1 MPEIRQLPPSVVNK
15 IAAGEVIERPS
26 SVVKELMENAVDA
39 GATRVDVSIEKGGT
53 ELVRVADNGCGIPP
67 EQLPLA
73 VASHATSK
81 IRDADDLFGV
91 RSLGFRGEALA
102 SIAEVSRFLMRS
114 RTGGDQA
121 GAELEVIGGHV
132 IPVVPCG
139 TPVGT
144 IVEVRQLFYNT
155 PVRRKFLRATQTE
168 MGHVTE
174 AFTRIALAFPAVHF
188 TLQHNDRP
196 IHDLPPVLSWRERI
210 IKFFGLEIADSL
222 IPVEGSDGIVT
233 LRGFVANP
241 SLSRANNRLQYFFLN
256 GRHIRDRALQHA
268 LGEAYRG
275 LLLTG
280 RFPVAFLQLEIP
292 ADTVDVN
299 VHPTKLEVRFQ
310 DGGRIY
316 SQVLGTL
323 RQKFLSTDLTARVR
337 TGPLAVDQDP
347 ASALDE
353 GQAQQRREELLNWA
367 KGRPA
372 ADADHPDATSAG
384 AAPPAAGG
392 PSPLGPIAAP
402 PRQPQFDFCD
412 TRLPG
417 AVPEFRP
424 FPAGRLAGH
433 PANIRPAAQQES
445 QAVPD
450 ASPVEPSSA
459 ESSYSTSSAVSP
471 PADSGLSETQSAPV
485 IARSGMQVHNRYL
498 ITENDEGMVIIDQH
512 ALHERILYEQLRTKV
527 LGGSLEKQRL
537 LVPEPVTLTPAEAA
551 VAFESREIL
560 CRLGIEIEPF
570 GGDTVLVSS
579 YPAMLANFNPAEVLR
594 QLVEQLMSGGKTPD
608 RRDLLDEMLHMISCK
623 AAIKAGDRLN
633 ADEIT
638 VLLEQRHLFQ
648 DSHHCPHGRP
658 TALVFTREE
667 LDKRFKRI

>member
-26 SVVKELMENAVDA
+26 SLVKELMENAVDA

-53 ELVRVADNGCGIPP
+53 ELVRIADNGHGIPP

-121 GAELEVIGGHV
+121 GAELEVIGGQ
-132 IPVVPCG
+132 ISPVVPCG

-323 RQKFLSTDLTARVR
+323 RQKFLSTDLTAHVR
-337 TGPLAVDQDP
+337 TGPLALDQDP

-353 GQAQQRREELLNWA
+353 GQAQQRRDELLNWA
-367 KGRPA
+367 KGRPVP
-372 ADADHPDATSAG
+372 DADRPD
-384 AAPPAAGG
+384 APPAGDAAPFVGGQSSAGH
-392 PSPLGPIAAP
+392 SVAP
-402 PRQPQFDFCD
+402 PRQPQFDFRD
-412 TRLPG
+412 SRLPG
-417 AVPEFRP
+417 AVPDFRP
-424 FPAGRLAGH
+424 FSDGRLAGH
-433 PANIRPAAQQES
+433 PAGFQTAAQADS
-445 QAVPD
+445 N
-450 ASPVEPSSA
+450 ASPPVPNSAPPNGEPPVA
-459 ESSYSTSSAVSP
+459 SP
-471 PADSGLSETQSAPV
+471 SADSGSSEMASAPV

-498 ITENDEGMVIIDQH
+498 ITENAEGMVIIDQH

-551 VAFESREIL
+551 VALESREIL
-560 CRLGIEIEPF
+560 CQLGIEIEPF

-594 QLVEQLMSGGKTPD
+594 QLVEQLMSGGKTPE

-633 ADEIT
+633 AEEIT

-658 TALVFTREE
+658 TSLVFTREE